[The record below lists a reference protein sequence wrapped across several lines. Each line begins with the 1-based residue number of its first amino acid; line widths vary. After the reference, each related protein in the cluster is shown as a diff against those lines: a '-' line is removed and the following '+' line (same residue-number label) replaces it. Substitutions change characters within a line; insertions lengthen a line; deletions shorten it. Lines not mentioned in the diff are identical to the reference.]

1 MGKFFADLK
10 KYRNYMSY
18 AARAELKS
26 EVANSYLN
34 WIWWI
39 LEPLC
44 FMGIYALVFTFFFKG
59 KVEHLTA
66 FLFLGITMW
75 EFFNKMLRISVK
87 LVRGNKAI
95 VSKVYVPKY
104 VLIIEKMMVCAFKT
118 LISFA
123 IVAVLLVVEGVS
135 LSWNALWLL
144 PICLSFSL
152 FTFGLSAIVMHFGV
166 YIEDLANVTN
176 IALRLLFYMTGV
188 FYNLA
193 DKVTGQLGYWLVR
206 LNPLALFITGAR
218 DALLY
223 ATRPSLLWLGLWTV
237 AGALLSIIGIHLIR
251 KNENSYVKV
260 L

>member
-1 MGKFFADLK
+1 MNSFFSDVK
-10 KYRNYMSY
+10 KYSKYMLY
-18 AARAELKS
+18 AAKAELKS

-34 WIWWI
+34 WVWWV

-44 FMGIYALVFTFFFKG
+44 FMAIYALVFRFFFKG
-59 KVEHLTA
+59 TVQHLTA
-66 FLFLGITMW
+66 FIFLGITMW
-75 EFFNKMLRISVK
+75 EFFNKMLKISVK

-104 VLIIEKMMVCAFKT
+104 ILVIEKLLVNAFKT

-123 IVAVLLVVEGVS
+123 IVGLLMVIDWIP
-135 LSWNALWLL
+135 LSWHVLWVL
-144 PICLSFSL
+144 PICASFVL
-152 FTFGLSAIVMHFGV
+152 FTFGVSTIIMHFGV

-176 IALRLLFYMTGV
+176 IALRLLFYATGV

-193 DKVTGQLGYWLVR
+193 DKITGTLGFWLVR
-206 LNPLALFITGAR
+206 LNPLALYISSAR

-223 ATRPSLLWLGLWTV
+223 STCPNLPWLGIWTV
-237 AGALLSIIGIHLIR
+237 AGLLLTVIGIRLVR
-251 KNENSYVKV
+251 KNENGYVKV